1 MRPGRL
7 RIDAVFGGSGAVVE
21 FVAFGAVEAVSP
33 PFCFGMLSM
42 ELLLVER
49 PSESYSFNVRSRTSI
64 SVSPATMDFALALP
78 TESVVLGSLLGGA
91 GAFLAD
97 SLRGSV
103 AHCR

>member
-49 PSESYSFNVRSRTSI
+49 PSESYSFNVRSRTSVGRTECEARI
-64 SVSPATMDFALALP
+64 NMDR
-78 TESVVLGSLLGGA
+78 TKS
-91 GAFLAD
+91 
-97 SLRGSV
+97 
-103 AHCR
+103 